1 MNTRTRLTR
10 PVAVV
15 ASLALVLAACGGDDS
30 SSDTTAAPQEE
41 ESPNTFECDAVDVTE
56 VGGELVIYSG
66 RNEELVGPLIDCFA
80 EKAGIDVDIRYSG
93 SSEEAAQL
101 IAVEGDAS
109 PADVFFSQSPGS
121 TGFLEQEGRLI
132 SLPADIIEAV
142 PAEYRSREDDWV
154 GTSGRVRALVYNTD
168 EVAEADLP
176 TSVFDLTDPA
186 WKGKI
191 GVAPSNGSFQDFVS
205 AMIATEGEEATSQF
219 LADLAANEPRI
230 YEGNTPIVDAVGR
243 GEVAVGLVNHY
254 YAAQQLSADPDLPIA
269 NHFFSGD
276 IGSIILVASAAILDT
291 AGEQQPQAEAF
302 VRFLLSEAAQNYFVN
317 TTKEYPAVATVA
329 GPAGQPSL
337 DEIGAPDEDLN
348 LLGGLL
354 ETTVTLIE
362 ESGLASG

>member
-1 MNTRTRLTR
+1 MNTRTRLVR
-10 PVAVV
+10 PAAVAV
-15 ASLALVLAACGGDDS
+15 SMALVIAACGGDDS
-30 SSDTTAAPQEE
+30 GSDTTPEE
-41 ESPNTFECDAVDVTE
+41 PVNTFACDTVEVDE
-56 VGGELVIYSG
+56 IGGELVIYSG

-101 IAVEGDAS
+101 IAAEGDAS

-121 TGFLEQEGRLI
+121 TGFLEKEGRLV
-132 SLPADIIEAV
+132 SLPSDILDRV

-168 EVAEADLP
+168 EVTEAELP

-186 WKGKI
+186 WKGKV

-205 AMIATEGEEATSQF
+205 AMIATEGEDVTAQF
-219 LADLAANEPRI
+219 LSDLAANEPRI

-254 YAAQQLSADPDLPIA
+254 YAAQQLTADPNLPIA

-276 IGSIILVASAAILDT
+276 IGSIILVASAAVLDT

-302 VRFLLSEAAQNYFVN
+302 VRFLLSDSAQDYFVN
-317 TTKEYPAVATVA
+317 TTKEYPTVA
-329 GPAGQPSL
+329 GVDAPAGQPAL
-337 DEIGAPDEDLN
+337 AEIGAPDEDLN

>member
-1 MNTRTRLTR
+1 MNTRTRLAR
-10 PVAVV
+10 PAALAV
-15 ASLALVLAACGGDDS
+15 SLALVVAACGGDDS
-30 SSDTTAAPQEE
+30 GSDTTDAQEE
-41 ESPNTFECDAVDVTE
+41 PANAFSCDTVEVDE

-101 IAVEGDAS
+101 IAAEGDAS

-121 TGFLEQEGRLI
+121 TGFLEKDGRLI
-132 SLPADIIEAV
+132 SLAADILERV

-168 EVAEADLP
+168 ELTEADLP
-176 TSVFDLTDPA
+176 ASVFDLTDPA
-186 WKGKI
+186 WKGRI

-205 AMIATEGEEATSQF
+205 AMIATEGEEVTAQF
-219 LADLAANEPRI
+219 LTDLAANEPRI

-254 YAAQQLSADPDLPIA
+254 YAAQQLSADPDLPVA

-302 VRFLLSEAAQNYFVN
+302 VRFLLTDAAQDYFVN
-317 TTKEYPAVATVA
+317 TTKEYPTVEGIA
-329 GPAGQPSL
+329 GPEGQPGL
-337 DEIGAPDEDLN
+337 ADIGAPAEDLN
-348 LLGGLL
+348 QLGGLL

>member
-1 MNTRTRLTR
+1 MTARTRFVR
-10 PVAVV
+10 PVAVA
-15 ASLALVLAACGGDDS
+15 ASLALVVAACGGDDS
-30 SSDTTAAPQEE
+30 SSDTTAPAEE
-41 ESPNTFECDAVDVTE
+41 ESPNTFECDAVDITE

-80 EKAGIDVDIRYSG
+80 EKANIEVDIRYAG
-93 SSEEAAQL
+93 NSEEAAQL
-101 IAVEGDAS
+101 IATEGDAS

-121 TGFLEQEGRLI
+121 TGFLEKEGRLI

-168 EVAEADLP
+168 EVAETDLP
-176 TSVFDLTDPA
+176 ASVFDLTDPA

-205 AMIATEGEEATSQF
+205 AMIATEGEEATAQF
-219 LADLAANEPRI
+219 LSDLAANEPRI

-243 GEVAVGLVNHY
+243 GEVTVGLVNHY

-291 AGEQQPQAEAF
+291 AGDQQPQAEAF
-302 VRFLLSEAAQNYFVN
+302 VRFLLSDAAQNYFVN
-317 TTKEYPAVATVA
+317 TTKEYPTVA
-329 GPAGQPSL
+329 GVAGPEGQPAL
-337 DEIGAPDEDLN
+337 DEIDAPEEDLN
-348 LLGGLL
+348 QLGGLL

>member
-1 MNTRTRLTR
+1 MNTRTRLVR
-10 PVAVV
+10 PAALAV
-15 ASLALVLAACGGDDS
+15 SLALVAAACGGDDS
-30 SSDTTAAPQEE
+30 SSDTTAAPSED
-41 ESPNTFECDAVDVTE
+41 SPNTFACDAVE
-56 VGGELVIYSG
+56 VEEIGGELVIYSG

-101 IAVEGDAS
+101 IAAEGDAS

-121 TGFLEQEGRLI
+121 TGFLEKEGRLV
-132 SLPADIIEAV
+132 SLAADILERV

-168 EVAEADLP
+168 ELTEADLP
-176 TSVFDLTDPA
+176 ASVFDLTDPA

-205 AMIATEGEEATSQF
+205 SMIATEGEEVTAQF
-219 LADLAANEPRI
+219 LTDLAANEPRI

-291 AGEQQPQAEAF
+291 AGEQLPQAEAF
-302 VRFLLSEAAQNYFVN
+302 VRFLLTDAAQDYFVN
-317 TTKEYPAVATVA
+317 TTKEYPTVEGIA
-329 GPAGQPSL
+329 GPEGQPGL
-337 DEIGAPDEDLN
+337 GDIGAPAEDLN
-348 LLGGLL
+348 QLGGLL

>member
-1 MNTRTRLTR
+1 MNARSRLIR
-10 PVAVV
+10 PAAGVAVV
-15 ASLALVLAACGGDDS
+15 TLLVAACGGDDS
-30 SSDTTAAPQEE
+30 AAPSTTAT
-41 ESPNTFECDAVDVTE
+41 SPNTFACDDVEIDE

-80 EKAGIDVDIRYSG
+80 DKADVAVDIRYAG
-93 SSEEAAQL
+93 NSEEAAQL
-101 IAVEGDAS
+101 IAVEGSAS

-121 TGFLEQEGRLI
+121 TGFLEKEGRLV
-132 SLPADIIEAV
+132 SLPSDILEAV

-168 EVAEADLP
+168 QVTEAELP
-176 TSVFDLTDPA
+176 ASVFDLTDPV

-205 AMIATEGEEATSQF
+205 AMIATEGEDATAQF

-254 YAAQQLSADPDLPIA
+254 YAAQKLASDPNLGIA
-269 NHFFSGD
+269 NHFFTGD
-276 IGSIILVASAAILDT
+276 IGSIILVASAAVLDT
-291 AGEQQPQAEAF
+291 AGDQQPQAEAF
-302 VRFLLSEAAQNYFVN
+302 IRFLLSDAAQNYFVT
-317 TTKEYPAVATVA
+317 TTKEYPTVA
-329 GPAGQPSL
+329 GIDPPAGQPAL
-337 DEIGAPDEDLN
+337 AEIGAPEEDLN
-348 LLGGLL
+348 QLGGLL